1 MVFRDGGPRVNT
13 MHHSCEKP
21 ERTGNIENIETF
33 VETRTRLTTVP
44 KTEFHKKKT
53 KKICARE
60 TSSIPLHE
68 SHPRRE
74 LLSLTIVEWVRM
86 AKFIGISSWKVR
98 GLVRFEDNVTELNI
112 PQVLLFNSPRQT
124 SPRFPVMPSSKSV
137 SIWIVKRDSR
147 FYRFLSFHLPFLS
160 SPSLD
165 AFTKVSALN
174 DTLKFEAHILRRVR
188 QLRRHS
194 ELWTSALLHD
204 GSLPMTRELLGSPV
218 FNPPS
223 PLPYT
228 NHPLS
233 SCVFNYRRNS
243 FEIYPPLYSSP

>member
-1 MVFRDGGPRVNT
+1 
-13 MHHSCEKP
+13 
-21 ERTGNIENIETF
+21 
-33 VETRTRLTTVP
+33 
-44 KTEFHKKKT
+44 
-53 KKICARE
+53 
-60 TSSIPLHE
+60 
-68 SHPRRE
+68 
-74 LLSLTIVEWVRM
+74 
-86 AKFIGISSWKVR
+86 
-98 GLVRFEDNVTELNI
+98 
-112 PQVLLFNSPRQT
+112 
-124 SPRFPVMPSSKSV
+124 MPSSKSV

-147 FYRFLSFHLPFLS
+147 FYRFLSFQSFPFHLPPFLS

-218 FNPPS
+218 FNP
-223 PLPYT
+223 LLYT

-243 FEIYPPLYSSP
+243 FEIYLYPCIVVHSCSFLLLIVKNMERRREKEKKRYSSPLSNNNLHILSSLQFLILIILGDIFL